1 MIYKWN
7 DLGISLEIEGS
18 RGKLYLN
25 DSLKF
30 IGDSYLSIKKAIA
43 LSGDHPSVIDKF
55 KNQLEQREKC
65 RFNDNSQRFQDK
77 HGE

>member
-7 DLGISLEIEGS
+7 DLGISLEIEGNK
-18 RGKLYLN
+18 GKIYHN
-25 DSLKF
+25 NSLRF

-55 KNQLEQREKC
+55 KKQLEQREKC
-65 RFNDNSQRFQDK
+65 RFNDTSQRFPDK